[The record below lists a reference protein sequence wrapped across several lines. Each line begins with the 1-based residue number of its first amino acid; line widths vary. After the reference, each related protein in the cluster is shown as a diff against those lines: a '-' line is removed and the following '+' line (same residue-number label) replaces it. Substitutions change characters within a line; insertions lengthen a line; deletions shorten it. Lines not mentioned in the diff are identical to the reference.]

1 MDKNKSVIDKLF
13 DENNNDNIILY
24 NAKDEPTEFEQAA
37 LIPIDG
43 KAYALLSLAH
53 PSDEISA
60 EEGFVFAIET
70 DKDGNDAL
78 RLITDEKIID
88 QVFEI
93 YNGLLEELEGE
104 DDESDEDEAD
114 ADSDEDEDDDDIDL
128 DDEPE
133 EEDIDLEDDEDE
145 SSEG

>member
-88 QVFEI
+88 RVFEI
-93 YNGLLEELEGE
+93 YNGLLEDIDLE
-104 DDESDEDEAD
+104 DDEPN
-114 ADSDEDEDDDDIDL
+114 EDEDDDDIDL